1 MGSSYTPRK
10 PTIVTVGLKPEL
22 AKALEPVK
30 QSIEM
35 LTGARVGTPELYG
48 LPQKTSGMA
57 LIGKVNEI
65 IARLN
70 ASGAYKLQKETSEG
84 VMADVGMQKDDL
96 GKIIDAKIA
105 SVEAQVSGLATQ
117 LAALSQQVDALSAK
131 LTTASASIVTINGQI
146 SELSGYVTTL
156 RRDVDALMGTK

>member
-30 QSIEM
+30 QSVEM

-48 LPQKTSGMA
+48 LPQKTSGMV

-70 ASGAYKLQKETSEG
+70 ASGSYKLQKDTSNG
-84 VMADVGMQKDDL
+84 MMTDVGVQKDAVD
-96 GKIIDAKIA
+96 KAIDTKLVP
-105 SVEAQVSGLATQ
+105 VEAQVSGLATQ
-117 LAALSQQVDALSAK
+117 LASLSAQVDALSTK
-131 LTTASASIVTINGQI
+131 LAAASASIVTINGQI

-156 RRDVDALMGTK
+156 RRDVDTLMGKK